1 LIFNS
6 VISFSYN
13 KVVELIVPGKEKS
26 TGRKTVIF
34 RFSWNEKEVQS
45 TSRYANTL
53 NYFVKY
59 NIFGFLRL
67 PLMPSFS
74 VPIFGETLKSPPST
88 KGAGLRADSPLPS
101 LT

>member
-1 LIFNS
+1 LFPEKQNQQVEKLLFSGS
-6 VISFSYN
+6 VGT
-13 KVVELIVPGKEKS
+13 K
-26 TGRKTVIF
+26 
-34 RFSWNEKEVQS
+34 WNVQN
-45 TSRYANTL
+45 TFQYVNTL

>member
-13 KVVELIVPGKEKS
+13 KVVELIVPGKAES
-26 TGRKTVIF
+26 TGSKTVI
-34 RFSWNEKEVQS
+34 SGSVGMKWNIQS

-53 NYFVKY
+53 NCFVKY

-67 PLMPSFS
+67 PLILSFS
-74 VPIFGETLKSPPST
+74 LPIFGETLKSPPST
-88 KGAGLRADSPLPS
+88 KGEGFRADSPLPS

>member
-1 LIFNS
+1 LFPEKKNQQVEKLLFSGS
-6 VISFSYN
+6 VGM
-13 KVVELIVPGKEKS
+13 K
-26 TGRKTVIF
+26 
-34 RFSWNEKEVQS
+34 WNIQS

-59 NIFGFLRL
+59 NIFSFLRL
-67 PLMPSFS
+67 PLLPSFS

-88 KGAGLRADSPLPS
+88 KGAGLRADSPLPF